1 MIQHMTRLKVA
12 DNSGVQEVGC
22 IRIVGRG
29 QSVYGTLGDEIVCS
43 AKQVTPQS
51 PIAKGSVLKAVIVR
65 CKQPVKRRD
74 GSEIRFDD
82 NAVVIVDDQKNPRC
96 TRVFGPI
103 ARELR
108 DRAYM
113 KIVSLAEEVI

>member
-1 MIQHMTRLKVA
+1 MIQNQTRLKVA

-22 IRIVGRG
+22 IRVMGRG
-29 QSVYGTLGDEIVCS
+29 RSVYGSVGDEIVCS

-51 PIAKGSVLKAVIVR
+51 PIAKGSVLRAVIVR
-65 CKQPVKRRD
+65 CRQPVKRPD
-74 GSEIRFDD
+74 GTEIRFDD

-96 TRVFGPI
+96 TRVFGPV

-108 DRAYM
+108 DRQYM
-113 KIVSLAEEVI
+113 KIVSLAEEVV

>member
-22 IRIVGRG
+22 IRIRGRG

-51 PIAKGSVLKAVIVR
+51 PIAKGAVLRAVIVLQAAVPASR
-65 CKQPVKRRD
+65 WYGDRL
-74 GSEIRFDD
+74 GI
-82 NAVVIVDDQKNPRC
+82 NAVV
-96 TRVFGPI
+96 
-103 ARELR
+103 
-108 DRAYM
+108 
-113 KIVSLAEEVI
+113 S

>member
-22 IRIVGRG
+22 IRIRGRG

-51 PIAKGSVLKAVIVR
+51 AIAKGAVLKAVIVR
-65 CKQPVKRRD
+65 CKQSVKRAD
-74 GSEIRFDD
+74 GSEIRFDE

-108 DRAYM
+108 DKQYM
-113 KIVSLAEEVI
+113 KIVSLAEEVV